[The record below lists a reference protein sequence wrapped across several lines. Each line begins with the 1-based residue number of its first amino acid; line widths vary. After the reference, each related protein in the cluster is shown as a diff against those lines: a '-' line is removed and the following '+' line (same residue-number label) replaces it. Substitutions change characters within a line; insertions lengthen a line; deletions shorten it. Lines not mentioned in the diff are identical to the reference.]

1 MLCGM
6 INADLP
12 RLAKSSRSRHI
23 HECIRGYKA
32 SQFGVSK
39 LDMKFCYECMQWFHT
54 KHQWRE
60 HCEHHL
66 MSWGRLHCEV
76 IIYRYTI
83 IRPGYCPCCL
93 CDESLKAEERLRY
106 WCHSKKLRDHIKDT
120 HLQRMKWPATDSLCG
135 CPRSFD
141 NARDFC
147 RHLYD
152 VHGFTKGIW
161 QSNNAD
167 NQDDE
172 ATKVLVVRGKKRVL
186 QPEQQQ
192 CNDER
197 SENCAK
203 KSRTDNHGLAHVSK
217 FGLKCTSTEPEKKP
231 PKELRFCHYRPPRS
245 DSQQNPSD
253 NACITKSTHLS
264 SVEDQPRRFESSDR
278 SDKTSASSRRN
289 SIASCFSDADSHLS
303 SQPTTPGLDAID
315 PRILVPIGFNIED
328 DRPDYDQEPIQ
339 LNALSLDELETKNE
353 FNDTIDPKPPVP
365 SPANPSR
372 EDCTN
377 EVNDNM
383 SRALKTYFFMPSS
396 NTVAVDDKC
405 EEHRHTQAEPDGYPP
420 CDDQADVSNVRR
432 PLTRAKTRSQ
442 PLLSHP
448 DDLRTRKP
456 RQKLTTKEKR
466 KLLELKGQN
475 LTLRQIGPLFADID
489 TTFLRQSWEDMELPQ
504 RCTRSRANRTDRRV
518 YDR

>member
-1 MLCGM
+1 
-6 INADLP
+6 
-12 RLAKSSRSRHI
+12 
-23 HECIRGYKA
+23 
-32 SQFGVSK
+32 
-39 LDMKFCYECMQWFHT
+39 
-54 KHQWRE
+54 
-60 HCEHHL
+60 
-66 MSWGRLHCEV
+66 
-76 IIYRYTI
+76 
-83 IRPGYCPCCL
+83 
-93 CDESLKAEERLRY
+93 
-106 WCHSKKLRDHIKDT
+106 
-120 HLQRMKWPATDSLCG
+120 MKWPATDSLCG

-383 SRALKTYFFMPSS
+383 SRALKTYFLMPSS

-448 DDLRTRKP
+448 DDLGTRKP